1 MQAADPKPLTGGAL
15 AMETANPE
23 TRGVGRAA
31 ITGAFLLRHIHGAGG
46 ISKNSRDPKH
56 FLQDHEE

>member
-1 MQAADPKPLTGGAL
+1 
-15 AMETANPE
+15 METANPE